1 MKKTDLKNLSVRQ
14 LKEFLASIGGESY
27 NAKQIIQWLYQKRT
41 ESFEDMTNLS
51 KDIRDRLQKESIVSR
66 LQTSNIFREKGGTTK
81 FLFRLSDDNQIEAV
95 LIPDRKRLTL
105 CVSSQVGCA
114 MGCKFCLTGKMG
126 WKRNLSIAEILNQV
140 LMVQETLEE
149 GESIT
154 NVVFMGMGEPF
165 ANYDNVLSAVELLL
179 NKDGFAFHSKR
190 ITVSTSG
197 LIPQIERFSKGER
210 PCRLAISLNAADDN
224 TRSQLMPVNK
234 KYSLQKLIEACRRIS
249 LANKEQITFEYVMI
263 EGVNDRPGDAKRLI
277 NLLKGI
283 PAKVNLI
290 PLNESEEIPFKRPSG
305 EITLAFQKILKAAG
319 IITIIRTS
327 KGKGVSGACGQ
338 LSTNNSIKK

>member
-41 ESFEDMTNLS
+41 ESFDEMTNLS
-51 KDIRDRLQKESIVSR
+51 KDIRDKLQEESFISR
-66 LQTSNIFREKGGTTK
+66 LKSSEILRAKDGTAK
-81 FLFRLSDDNQIEAV
+81 FLFQLNDGNQIETV

-114 MGCKFCLTGKMG
+114 MGCTFCLTGKMG

-154 NVVFMGMGEPF
+154 NIVFMGMGEPF
-165 ANYDNVLSAVELLL
+165 ANYDNVLSSVELLL

-210 PCRLAISLNAADDN
+210 PCRLAISLNATDDK
-224 TRSQLMPVNK
+224 TRSRLMPVNK
-234 KYSLQKLIEACRRIS
+234 RYPLQKLIEACRRIS
-249 LANKEQITFEYVMI
+249 LVNKEQITFEYVI
-263 EGVNDRPGDAKRLI
+263 IKGVNDRPVDSRRMI

-305 EITLAFQKILKAAG
+305 EITLAFQKALKKAG

-327 KGKGVSGACGQ
+327 KGKGISGACGQ
-338 LSTNNSIKK
+338 LCAEQNKA